1 MKKRNSADGA
11 DTFERDREKER
22 CRAEIIES
30 SNSRKREKR
39 EKRQKREREKER
51 REKTRAVGDIVSEDI
66 TIRNMITRGTDA
78 YLHLRPPRGGCR
90 GTEEDNS
97 GASRAR

>member
-39 EKRQKREREKER
+39 EKRQKREREGTKRENTSGRGYRQR
-51 REKTRAVGDIVSEDI
+51 RHNNQEYDNTRDGCLPSPQSSARRMP
-66 TIRNMITRGTDA
+66 RNRRG
-78 YLHLRPPRGGCR
+78 
-90 GTEEDNS
+90 
-97 GASRAR
+97 

>member
-30 SNSRKREKR
+30 SNSRKRERKER
-39 EKRQKREREKER
+39 NGKREREGTK
-51 REKTRAVGDIVSEDI
+51 RENTSGVGDIVSEDI